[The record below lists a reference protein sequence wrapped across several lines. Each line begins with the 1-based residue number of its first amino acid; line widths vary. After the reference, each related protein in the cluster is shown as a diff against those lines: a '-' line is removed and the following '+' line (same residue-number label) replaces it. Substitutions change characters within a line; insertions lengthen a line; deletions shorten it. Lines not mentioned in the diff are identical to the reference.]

1 MIFQLE
7 TRLALLAAFLLTLA
21 CINACKDKSPVT
33 HPEELT
39 VAAASDLTPA
49 FEELGREFESTNKIK
64 VVFVFGST
72 GMLTRQIENGAPM
85 DLFAAANVSYIDQL
99 EQQGLVIP
107 GTKAIYARG
116 RITLWT
122 PNESLL
128 RLETISDL
136 ARPEVSRIAIAN
148 PDHAPYGLAARQALE
163 SAGIWDRVRPKLVYG
178 DNIRQTL
185 QYAQTGNVEVAIV
198 ALSISIQSP
207 GRWSLIPEELH
218 QPLDQGLAIMKT
230 TKNEPAARAFAAYL
244 SSPQGRAIMQKYGF
258 TFPATKV
265 DRRNRHKAHK
275 WFFPK
280 TSANRIYLEHSTSR
294 APISRFTVVSY
305 PWKSPVMRR
314 TPGW

>member
-21 CINACKDKSPVT
+21 CVNACKDKSPVTT

-39 VAAASDLTPA
+39 VAAASDLTSA

-99 EQQGLVIP
+99 EQQGLIIP

-122 PNESLL
+122 PDETLL

-136 ARPEVSRIAIAN
+136 ARPEVTRIAIAN

-198 ALSISIQSP
+198 ALSISIQSQ

-230 TKNEPAARAFAAYL
+230 TKNEPAARAFAAFL
-244 SSPQGRAIMQKYGF
+244 GSPQGRAIMQKYGF
-258 TFPATKV
+258 SFPATK
-265 DRRNRHKAHK
+265 
-275 WFFPK
+275 
-280 TSANRIYLEHSTSR
+280 SG
-294 APISRFTVVSY
+294 
-305 PWKSPVMRR
+305 SPQ
-314 TPGW
+314 